1 MLISLLLVKLT
12 AFSQI
17 DTSKTEKCF
26 PLPVVKQIMKDLVSG
41 DSAKAVLKL
50 TEEQLIETEKK
61 VSLKDSVITTLR
73 LKETN
78 YQTII
83 QSEKEKFEIMERY
96 SKKLEFDLK
105 KERVKNK
112 FKSIL
117 STGMIAVL
125 TFFVITK

>member
-1 MLISLLLVKLT
+1 LT

-41 DSAKAVLKL
+41 DSAKAVLKM
-50 TEEQLIETEKK
+50 TEVQLLETEKK
-61 VSLKDSVITTLR
+61 VTLKDSVITTLR

-83 QSEKEKFEIMERY
+83 QSEKEKFEIVERY

-105 KERVKNK
+105 KEKVKNK

-117 STGMIAVL
+117 GTGVIAIL
-125 TFFVITK
+125 TVFLITK

>member
-1 MLISLLLVKLT
+1 MLISLLLEKLT

-41 DSAKAVLKL
+41 DSAKAVLKM
-50 TEEQLIETEKK
+50 TEVQLLETEKK
-61 VSLKDSVITTLR
+61 VTLKDSVITTLR

-83 QSEKEKFEIMERY
+83 QSEKEKFEIVERY

-105 KERVKNK
+105 KEKVKNK

-117 STGMIAVL
+117 GTGVIAIL
-125 TFFVITK
+125 TVFLITK